1 MCTSRLKRRDVLTLI
16 ALAPAVFACTPQT
29 EGPEEIRYGREKCHI
44 CGMII
49 SDPAYAS
56 EIRGGPDKALY
67 KFDDIGD
74 AVNWLA
80 EQSWKDDPAI
90 EFWVMNSE
98 NGTQWLDARKVFYRS
113 GVMSPMA
120 YGFAAVPDQTAGA
133 VPFETMKKAVIDR
146 GLTSRCLP
154 AEAKAS

>member
-1 MCTSRLKRRDVLTLI
+1 MCTSRLRRRDVLTLI
-16 ALAPAVFACTPQT
+16 GIAPVVLACTPQT
-29 EGPEEIRYGREKCHI
+29 EGPEEIRYGREKCQI

-49 SDPAYAS
+49 SDPAYAA
-56 EIRGGPDKALY
+56 EIRGGTDKALY

-74 AVNWLA
+74 AVNWLVM
-80 EQSWKDDPAI
+80 QSWKDDPDI

-98 NGTQWLDARKVFYRS
+98 NGTQWLDARLVSYKS
-113 GVMSPMA
+113 GTMSPMA
-120 YGFAAVPDQTAGA
+120 YGFAAVPAPVAGA
-133 VPFETMKKAVIDR
+133 VPYEEMKKAVIDR